1 MYSRLS
7 PRARADI
14 IGRRQRDNVELDAA
28 LVSAHV
34 KRTVEEN
41 FTPAA
46 FVLRHSMPWVDSD
59 GVRLM
64 FVAFG
69 KSFYAFEAELR
80 RMAGEDDQIG
90 GARFAFTHQL
100 PGSDI

>member
-1 MYSRLS
+1 
-7 PRARADI
+7 
-14 IGRRQRDNVELDAA
+14 
-28 LVSAHV
+28 
-34 KRTVEEN
+34 
-41 FTPAA
+41 
-46 FVLRHSMPWVDSD
+46 MPWVDND

-64 FVAFG
+64 FVALG